1 MAPASAFPVSARDEA
16 PLLLRT
22 LCDRGARLQP
32 DNLLVTKCKG
42 SAGDGKGY
50 LTITFQEHQLRSLR
64 LGSALARW
72 GVKIGDRVAT
82 LLWNTAW
89 HVQCYH
95 AVSCMGAVLHTLNL
109 RLGTKDLGFII
120 DHAADRVIIS
130 DSDLLDMLGKVDSA
144 VLDKVELFVCCGEDG
159 VPNQWTLPSS
169 IPRAKAI
176 DYDSFLST
184 GKDDFVWPDLPETA
198 LHALCYT
205 SGTTGVPKGAAYSQR
220 STYLHTLVMVGA
232 DQIGLS
238 GSQVILPFVPM
249 FHVLGWGVPFAGLM
263 VGMRMVF
270 TGRSMDPDS
279 MLDAMLD
286 WGVQI
291 STGVPTVWQGVRS
304 CIEQRGTEKVRKGL
318 KLKMLTCGGSAPP
331 STMIGWYQDQLGV
344 EFLQGWGMTETN
356 PLGSA
361 GRRVAKYKDL
371 SASSD
376 ALFSNMTK
384 AGLPNALVEVR
395 IADPEDLD
403 RELPRGQQGELLVRG
418 PTIIT
423 EYFQFDAPDK
433 PRQELQEQ
441 LVSTL
446 SRISRLLTSR
456 NIRVTRGCCKMK
468 WFHRGWLITGDV
480 AKLDEE
486 GAIIICDRSKDVI
499 KSGGEWISSIDL
511 ENHITGMKDIAMAA
525 VVAVPHPRWD
535 ERPVAIVTLPPGCD
549 PGVAKGLKERVVA
562 HCLQAFAKFQVPD
575 DVIVWQEIPL
585 TSTGKLDKKVIRA
598 MLTSQGYMLPT
609 AAGAPSKL

>member
-50 LTITFQEHQLRSLR
+50 LTITFQEHQLRSLQ

-130 DSDLLDMLGKVDSA
+130 DSDLLDMLGTRK
-144 VLDKVELFVCCGEDG
+144 LKLEF
-159 VPNQWTLPSS
+159 PF
-169 IPRAKAI
+169 IP
-176 DYDSFLST
+176 
-184 GKDDFVWPDLPETA
+184 
-198 LHALCYT
+198 
-205 SGTTGVPKGAAYSQR
+205 
-220 STYLHTLVMVGA
+220 LVMVGA

-575 DVIVWQEIPL
+575 DVIVWKEIPL

>member
-1 MAPASAFPVSARDEA
+1 
-16 PLLLRT
+16 
-22 LCDRGARLQP
+22 
-32 DNLLVTKCKG
+32 
-42 SAGDGKGY
+42 
-50 LTITFQEHQLRSLR
+50 
-64 LGSALARW
+64 
-72 GVKIGDRVAT
+72 
-82 LLWNTAW
+82 
-89 HVQCYH
+89 
-95 AVSCMGAVLHTLNL
+95 
-109 RLGTKDLGFII
+109 
-120 DHAADRVIIS
+120 
-130 DSDLLDMLGKVDSA
+130 
-144 VLDKVELFVCCGEDG
+144 EDG

-433 PRQELQEQ
+433 
-441 LVSTL
+441 
-446 SRISRLLTSR
+446 
-456 NIRVTRGCCKMK
+456 
-468 WFHRGWLITGDV
+468 FHRGWLITGDV

-549 PGVAKGLKERVVA
+549 P
-562 HCLQAFAKFQVPD
+562 
-575 DVIVWQEIPL
+575 
-585 TSTGKLDKKVIRA
+585 
-598 MLTSQGYMLPT
+598 
-609 AAGAPSKL
+609 